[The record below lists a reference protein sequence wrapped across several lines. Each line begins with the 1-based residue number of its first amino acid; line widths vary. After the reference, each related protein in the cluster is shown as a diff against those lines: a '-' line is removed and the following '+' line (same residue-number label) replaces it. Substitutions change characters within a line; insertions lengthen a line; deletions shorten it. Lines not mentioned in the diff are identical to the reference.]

1 MTASVSLVDID
12 HRRNAQLTKRAER
25 VIPGGMYG
33 HQDARQISD
42 QYPQFF
48 RGGAGAII
56 EDVDG
61 NEYVDLMC
69 SWGPIVLGRRDPVVD
84 AAVQAQ
90 MLQGDCL
97 NGPSSSL
104 VELSEKF
111 VQVVSDADWTIVARN
126 GTDATT
132 TCLTLARAHTRRSIV
147 LVATGSYH
155 GAVPWCTPVLN
166 GTLPSDRA
174 AMRYFRYNNVDD
186 FDRAV
191 TEAGDDLAGVMLT
204 PFQHVE
210 GQNQQLV
217 DLAFARHVRMRC
229 DEARALLILDDV
241 RCGFRLAYGGSWE
254 PLGVPVDLSAW
265 SKAIAN
271 GYPLAAVTGKD
282 FLRDAASSIFIT
294 GSFWMNAIAMVAAI
308 ATIERLGELGGVSL
322 MERAGGRLRQGLL
335 QQAGSAGLTVSYT
348 GPDVMPYMTF
358 TADQDHER
366 LEVFADAALAR
377 GVYLHPRH
385 NWFMSCALDDATVD
399 RALAGTEQAFAQVA
413 RTFGID

>member
-1 MTASVSLVDID
+1 MPLMDLDQRLNS
-12 HRRNAQLTKRAER
+12 QLSRRAER

-33 HQDARQISD
+33 HQDSRRISERF
-42 QYPQFF
+42 PQFF
-48 RGGAGAII
+48 RGGTGAII

-90 MLQGDCL
+90 MMQGECL
-97 NGPSSSL
+97 NGPSSAL

-111 VQVVSDADWTIVARN
+111 VETVADADWAIIARN

-132 TCLTLARAHTRRSIV
+132 TCLTVTRAHTGRSIV

-174 AMRYFRYNNVDD
+174 AMRYFRYNDIND

-191 TEAGDDLAGVMLT
+191 AEAGGDLAGVMLT

-210 GQNQQLV
+210 GLNQQLV
-217 DLAFARHVRMRC
+217 EPSFARHVRRRC
-229 DEARALLILDDV
+229 DEADALLILDDV

-271 GYPLAAVTGKD
+271 GYPIAAVTGKD

-294 GSFWMNAIAMVAAI
+294 GSFWMNAIAMAASI
-308 ATIERLGELGGVSL
+308 ATLDRLRELDGVAL

-335 QQAGSAGLTVSYT
+335 QQAESAGLSVSYT

-358 TADQDHER
+358 AADLDHER
-366 LEVFADAALAR
+366 LECFADAALQH

-385 NWFMSCALDDATVD
+385 NWFMSCALDDAVVD
-399 RALAGTEQAFAQVA
+399 RALAGTEQAFAEVL
-413 RTFGID
+413 RTYGAD

>member
-1 MTASVSLVDID
+1 MSLVEVD
-12 HRRNAQLTKRAER
+12 HRLNSQLSRRAQR

-33 HQDARQISD
+33 HQNSRLISE

-97 NGPSSSL
+97 NGPSSVL

-111 VQVVSDADWTIVARN
+111 VETVSDADWAIIARN

-132 TCLTLARAHTRRSIV
+132 TCLTLTREHTGRSIV

-174 AMRYFRYNNVDD
+174 AMRYFRYNDAAD

-191 TEAGDDLAGVMLT
+191 AEAGDDFAGVMLT

-210 GQNQQLV
+210 GLDQQLV
-217 DLAFARHVRMRC
+217 DPSFARHVRRRC

-241 RCGFRLAYGGSWE
+241 RCGFRLAFGGSWE
-254 PLGVPVDLSAW
+254 PIGVPVDLSAW
-265 SKAIAN
+265 SKAMAN
-271 GYPLAAVTGKD
+271 GYPIAAVTGKD
-282 FLRDAASSIFIT
+282 FLREAASSIFIT
-294 GSFWMNAIAMVAAI
+294 GSFWMNGIAMAASI
-308 ATIERLGELGGVSL
+308 ATLERLQELDGAAL
-322 MERAGGRLRQGLL
+322 MERAGSRLRAGLL
-335 QQAGSAGLTVSYT
+335 QQAHAAGLTVSYT

-358 TADQDHER
+358 TADADHER
-366 LEVFADAALAR
+366 LECFADAALLH

-385 NWFMSCALDDATVD
+385 NWFMSCALDDAVVD
-399 RALAGTEQAFAQVA
+399 RALAGTEQAFAEVL
-413 RTFGID
+413 RTYGAE